1 MMLSSCR
8 RAIHR
13 RRSASPV
20 LESST
25 SDSIADVSQPLPNV
39 PALAQ
44 VLRSDSIQ
52 ASPPSWTNES
62 MGTKRQ
68 HSISDEDIPHAK
80 RPQRIT
86 EITHQALL
94 ALREHRLSTDSNSDS
109 SSSGVGSDDME
120 TASPSDIAGMPQ
132 QAPAAR

>member
-1 MMLSSCR
+1 MLSSCR

-25 SDSIADVSQPLPNV
+25 SDSIADVSQCP
-39 PALAQ
+39 PALDQ
-44 VLRSDSIQ
+44 VLRSESIQ
-52 ASPPSWTNES
+52 ASPPGWTNES
-62 MGTKRQ
+62 VCTKRP
-68 HSISDEDIPHAK
+68 HSISDEDMPHAK

-86 EITHQALL
+86 EISQQALL
-94 ALREHRLSTDSNSDS
+94 ALREQRLSTDSNSDG

-120 TASPSDIAGMPQ
+120 TASPSNIEGMPEH
-132 QAPAAR
+132 APAAR